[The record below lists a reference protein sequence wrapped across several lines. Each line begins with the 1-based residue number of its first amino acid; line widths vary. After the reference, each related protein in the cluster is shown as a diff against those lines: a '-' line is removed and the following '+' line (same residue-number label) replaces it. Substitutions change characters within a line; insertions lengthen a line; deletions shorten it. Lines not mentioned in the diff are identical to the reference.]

1 MNTKLVLGL
10 LAAVVVLGGGYYY
23 VQNSG
28 GASSDDSMGADSTQ
42 TESGSFSGSF
52 SDLSKRGGNWKCT
65 IDAEANTGAGSVVS
79 SGTVYV
85 GGNKVRADF
94 TSNVPSVGSV
104 ETHMIADGTD
114 VYSWSSMMP
123 SGFKMKQTE
132 GEMGTGP
139 GATSGQGVDAN
150 QSYAYDCDP
159 WTGDQSVFAPP
170 SNISFTSI

>member
-1 MNTKLVLGL
+1 MNTKIIVGL
-10 LAAVVVLGGGYYY
+10 LATVVVVGGGYYY
-23 VQNSG
+23 MQNSG
-28 GASSDDSMGADSTQ
+28 GASSDDSMEADSAKM
-42 TESGSFSGSF
+42 EGGAFAGSF

-79 SGTVYV
+79 SGIVYV
-85 GGNKVRADF
+85 GGNKVRADY

-132 GEMGTGP
+132 GEMGTGS

-159 WTGDQSVFAPP
+159 WTGDQSVFTPP
-170 SNISFTSI
+170 TNISFTTI